1 MNKIRICKASDVPP
15 AGMKCYDTDEGRK
28 VLILNSGECYHAYQ
42 GLCPHQDVCLD
53 EGFFDG
59 STLTCHQHLWQW
71 NIQTG
76 EAVGLAEAPLEKYA
90 IEQQDGEL
98 FVVQSSALQASEL
111 FRGASNE
118 AIMRLD
124 ALARREEHDSA
135 TTLYKRGDPADDVY
149 ILESGKVEFVLGRE
163 DRTSPAGFMLRKG
176 EVFGWAALLDDHPRR
191 IARAACIEKSTVLRL
206 NGKAVLQALADEPA
220 TGYLVMR
227 QLSTLIAKHLGSPG
241 EK

>member
-1 MNKIRICKASDVPP
+1 MKRIHICKASDIP
-15 AGMKCYDTDEGRK
+15 ANGMKGFDTPLG
-28 VLILNSGECYHAYQ
+28 VNVVIVNSGDAFYGYQ
-42 GLCPHQDVCLD
+42 RLCPHQDVCLD